1 MIEKGKSAGA
11 TLRDLAPNEV
21 HELRLRDF
29 KNSVRYQG
37 SYNLNLRRPSRN
49 PAYSRVYV
57 PGDPIKLID
66 WKAFARTDQLLIR
79 EQREEASAMVCIF
92 VDQRDS
98 MHWPDK
104 LTLKASQQELP
115 TKYEL
120 AWRAALNLAY
130 LHQKMGDMVK
140 VFHFEDQPQNR
151 LRLPAGSDILR
162 LYHELNDQGF
172 VEQVFDQFPSEPMPP
187 PQRADIH
194 YVLSD
199 AINPLSLDWS
209 LRQASRTVLIHT
221 LSSLESSCEWL
232 TSDTCYFDD
241 PSQQEHLGDTLA
253 FQRQYEQKFAAWK
266 DGWEKASHHQGWQ
279 YLAVDERTSIMRF
292 HLQLFDLLRQRG

>member
-1 MIEKGKSAGA
+1 MIEKAKSAGA

-104 LTLKASQQELP
+104 SILKASQKEVP
-115 TKYEL
+115 TKYEI
-120 AWRAALNLAY
+120 AWRTALNLAY
-130 LHQKMGDMVK
+130 LHLKMGDMVK
-140 VFHFEDQPQNR
+140 VFHFEASPQGR
-151 LRLPAGSDILR
+151 LRLSAGADILR
-162 LYHELNDQGF
+162 LYHELSDRGF
-172 VEQVFDQFPSEPMPP
+172 EENVLARFPSENAPP

-209 LRQASRTVLIHT
+209 LHQASQTVLIHT
-221 LSSLESSCEWL
+221 LSSLELSCDWF
-232 TSDTCYFDD
+232 TADTCYFDD
-241 PSQQEHLGDTLA
+241 PSLQEHLGDTLS
-253 FQRQYEQKFAAWK
+253 FHRQYEQKFATWRET
-266 DGWEKASHHQGWQ
+266 WEKEARHQGAQ
-279 YLAVDERTSIMRF
+279 YLAVNEQTAIMQF

>member
-49 PAYSRVYV
+49 PAYSRTYV

-79 EQREEASAMVCIF
+79 EQREEASASICIF

-98 MHWPDK
+98 MHWPDQ
-104 LTLKASQQELP
+104 TALKASQQTLP

-140 VFHFEDQPQNR
+140 VFHFETEPRHR
-151 LRLPAGSDILR
+151 LRLSASSDVLR
-162 LYHELNDQGF
+162 LYHELREQGF
-172 VEQVFDQFPSEPMPP
+172 GEQVFKQFPSEPMPP

-199 AINPLSLDWS
+199 AINPLPLEWS

-221 LSSLESSCEWL
+221 LSSLELNCDWF
-232 TSDTCYFDD
+232 TADTCYFDD
-241 PSQQEHLGDTLA
+241 PSQQEHLGDTLS
-253 FQRQYEQKFAAWK
+253 FHRQYEQKFAAWREEWK
-266 DGWEKASHHQGWQ
+266 NILRHQGAQ
-279 YLAVDERTSIMRF
+279 YLAITEQTPIIQF
-292 HLQLFDLLRQRG
+292 HLQLFDLLRQHG